1 MATTKKPK
9 KAAPAMKSAGK
20 KKAAAKKAPAKPK
33 RRSGYVFDGKSLKGS
48 NKKGAGAGG

>member
-20 KKAAAKKAPAKPK
+20 KKVAAKTAKPK

>member
-1 MATTKKPK
+1 MATKKPV
-9 KAAPAMKSAGK
+9 
-20 KKAAAKKAPAKPK
+20 KKAAAKKKAAPIKAK

>member
-1 MATTKKPK
+1 MATKKPVK
-9 KAAPAMKSAGK
+9 KAAPAMKAKGK
-20 KKAAAKKAPAKPK
+20 KVAAKAAKPK